1 MSDYSLKMKSRR
13 YLANDSVCIVVQG
26 QKKMAILLLVFCFEK
41 VSIVVYDHNQII
53 LWIIKHVCSSSFL
66 QNDLRIKRKSF
77 SCFGWDR

>member
-53 LWIIKHVCSSSFL
+53 L
-66 QNDLRIKRKSF
+66 
-77 SCFGWDR
+77 